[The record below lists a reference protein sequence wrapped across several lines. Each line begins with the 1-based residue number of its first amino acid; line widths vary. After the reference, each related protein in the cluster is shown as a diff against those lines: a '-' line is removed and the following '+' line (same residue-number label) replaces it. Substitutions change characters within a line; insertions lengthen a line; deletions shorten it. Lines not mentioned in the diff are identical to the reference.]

1 MNSIEEVLNK
11 LDEIKLQINNNEI
24 KEILDDICFVLDLIL
39 EESK

>member
-39 EESK
+39 EENK